1 MTSKLSS
8 RAPTTNVS
16 YSFVWIKCGTQNSN
30 LPRLTDVS
38 PAGAIVIS
46 TGTVAYIPLS
56 NTVKSYTG
64 DQNTTIQY
72 EFGKIKNVGENPTE
86 VVLELAYKINH
97 AAASATGVNATAK
110 LNGNPIQLETFD
122 IIQNVSRTRAGA
134 TSKIWASQGP
144 K

>member
-8 RAPTTNVS
+8 RTPVS
-16 YSFVWIKCGTQNSN
+16 YSLFWFKFGSHNSN
-30 LPRLTDVS
+30 LPRLSDVN
-38 PAGAIVIS
+38 PVGATVIS

-72 EFGKIKNVGENPTE
+72 DFGKIKNVGENPTE

-97 AAASATGVNATAK
+97 VAASATGVNAMAK
-110 LNGNPIQLETFD
+110 LNGNQITLETFD
-122 IIQNVSRTRAGA
+122 IIQNVSRITDV
-134 TSKIWASQGP
+134 P
-144 K
+144 

>member
-8 RAPTTNVS
+8 RVPTTNVS
-16 YSFVWIKCGTQNSN
+16 YSLVWIKCGTQNSN

-122 IIQNVSRTRAGA
+122 IIQNVSHNADVH
-134 TSKIWASQGP
+134 
-144 K
+144 